1 MIGNHLGDPLFLAIL
16 IPLFIVS
23 ITLHEFGHAIV
34 ADLFGDPTPRDAGRV
49 TLNPV
54 PHLDFFGSIF
64 LLFAGFGW
72 AKPVPV
78 NPANMRWPR
87 LGNFLVSAAGP
98 FTNFVLALAALL
110 AWRYLGPMSPGAEQW
125 LQVAF
130 MLNVALMVLNLLP
143 IPPLDGGHL
152 VEALIPRRWLPK
164 YEYLMPFG
172 VVLLLV
178 LVFMPGPFKPLQWLN
193 QEAAELMI
201 RVFAS

>member
-1 MIGNHLGDPLFLAIL
+1 MIGSHFNDPLFLAIL

-34 ADLFGDPTPRDAGRV
+34 ADLLGDSTPRDAGRV
-49 TLNPV
+49 TLNPL
-54 PHLDFFGSIF
+54 PHLDVFGTIF

-87 LGNFLVSAAGP
+87 WGNFLVSAAGP
-98 FTNFVLALAALL
+98 LTNFVLALVALL
-110 AWRYLGPMSPGAEQW
+110 ALKHLSPMSPGAEMW
-125 LQVAF
+125 LSVAF

-152 VEALIPRRWLPK
+152 LEAILPRRWVPHYEQLLP
-164 YEYLMPFG
+164 YG
-172 VVLLLV
+172 VVLLLI
-178 LVFMPGPFKPLQWLN
+178 LVFLPGPFKPLHWLN
-193 QEAAELMI
+193 QAAAGAMVSL
-201 RVFAS
+201 FG